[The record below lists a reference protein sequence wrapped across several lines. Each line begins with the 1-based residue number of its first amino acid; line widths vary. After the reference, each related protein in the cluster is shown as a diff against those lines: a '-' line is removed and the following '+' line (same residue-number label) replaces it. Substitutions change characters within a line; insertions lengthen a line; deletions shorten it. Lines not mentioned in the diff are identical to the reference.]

1 MIVAV
6 GEEFF
11 TRASRTS
18 PSISRFTS
26 SKCLICAR
34 RNIGFSANNQRR
46 FDEGTIRTFRSF
58 EPCESFHKT
67 LAVKLLLD
75 KSLIRDELW
84 TDETFCL
91 LPRGWISQQFQMPDL
106 RAGTLDSLLTISD
119 DLTKVRYVRFAAAKR
134 RHQIST
140 TV

>member
-46 FDEGTIRTFRSF
+46 FDEGT
-58 EPCESFHKT
+58 
-67 LAVKLLLD
+67 
-75 KSLIRDELW
+75 
-84 TDETFCL
+84 
-91 LPRGWISQQFQMPDL
+91 
-106 RAGTLDSLLTISD
+106 LDSLLTISD
-119 DLTKVRYVRFAAAKR
+119 DLTKAKGLKIPPFAV
-134 RHQIST
+134 I
-140 TV
+140 

>member
-18 PSISRFTS
+18 PSISRFTR
-26 SKCLICAR
+26 C
-34 RNIGFSANNQRR
+34 
-46 FDEGTIRTFRSF
+46 
-58 EPCESFHKT
+58 
-67 LAVKLLLD
+67 
-75 KSLIRDELW
+75 DELW

-106 RAGTLDSLLTISD
+106 HVGTLDSLLTISD
-119 DLTKVRYVRFAAAKR
+119 DLTKAKGLKIPPFA
-134 RHQIST
+134 II
-140 TV
+140 